1 MIGRSAVATALALV
15 LAGCAAGDAE
25 GKGSPSTPVSP
36 SPSASSRFCVRLG
49 ALDDRLR
56 EVRSWGDDTASV
68 KRYTDAIATLDVTFR
83 GMRGAAP
90 EGLDLSPIEY
100 ANGRFGEL
108 VRAMPPDLEP
118 ALTRARVAINL
129 ESYNAAVFQTL
140 VAECGP
146 ESVDA

>member
-1 MIGRSAVATALALV
+1 MIGRSAVATSLALV
-15 LAGCAAGDAE
+15 LAGCAVGDA
-25 GKGSPSTPVSP
+25 GGNGSPSTPVSP
-36 SPSASSRFCVRLG
+36 SSSASSRFCVRLG

>member
-1 MIGRSAVATALALV
+1 MMRRTAAAIALTLV
-15 LAGCAAGDAE
+15 LAGCVSSGTGGD
-25 GKGSPSTPVSP
+25 GSPSPPVTP
-36 SPSASSRFCVRLG
+36 SPSATSRFCARLG

-56 EVRSWGDDTASV
+56 EVRSWTDDTASV
-68 KRYTDAIATLDVTFR
+68 ERYTDAIAKLDVTFR
-83 GMRGAAP
+83 RMRDAAP

>member
-1 MIGRSAVATALALV
+1 M
-15 LAGCAAGDAE
+15 
-25 GKGSPSTPVSP
+25 
-36 SPSASSRFCVRLG
+36 
-49 ALDDRLR
+49 
-56 EVRSWGDDTASV
+56 RSWGDDTASV